1 MEKGE
6 IGEIL
11 ETFDISTDNEKRG
24 FIKCLFILKNQEISK
39 LKGEIENQKE
49 TIKQLNEDMQNY

>member
-39 LKGEIENQKE
+39 LKEQINALQED
-49 TIKQLNEDMQNY
+49 IKNYR